1 MVMRKLYFF
10 IALIPLFLAC
20 GVNQSEYDKI
30 KKERDELATEINN
43 NIAVIRVLRD
53 SVKMLSF
60 PADQRLNKINNL
72 VSTGEYSQAKQEISR
87 LNSLFPES
95 KEAQSTPAII
105 ERVDKLIAQ
114 KKAEEERIK
123 ALGFKALKPTS
134 SITVDYNKVEFSNI
148 SVGTTFTFDSN
159 SSYYSYRTADRGNK
173 YISAA
178 MKITSDSKNPK
189 LPQLAVYKISG
200 DHMAYEGIFATKFA
214 RWDDYG
220 SYLGNYHDNGNDFA
234 KTSSVRFKV
243 GKEVS
248 EDVLKGPYALILKK
262 ENVLTRKHDEYENPP
277 ISYSGSASYPSTLS
291 LGDFTKEDSQFVV
304 VRIANL

>member
-1 MVMRKLYFF
+1 MKR
-10 IALIPLFLAC
+10 LFLLPFLVLIAFGC
-20 GVNQSEYDKI
+20 GVDQSEYDKI
-30 KKERDELATEINN
+30 KKERDDLATEVNN
-43 NIAVIRVLRD
+43 SIAVIEVLRD
-53 SVKMLSF
+53 SIKMLSF
-60 PADQRLNKINNL
+60 PADQRLNRINNL
-72 VSTGEYSQAKQEISR
+72 VSAGNYNLAKQEISR
-87 LNSLFPES
+87 LTSLFPES

-105 ERVDKLIAQ
+105 EKVDKLIAQ

-123 ALGFKALKPTS
+123 ALGFKALKPS
-134 SITVDYNKVEFSNI
+134 STITVGYNKVEFSNI

-178 MKITSDSKNPK
+178 MKITSDSKNPM
-189 LPQLAVYKISG
+189 LPQLAIYSISG
-200 DHMAYEGIFATKFA
+200 DQMTYEGVFSTQFA

-248 EDVLKGPYALILKK
+248 EDILKGPYALILKK
-262 ENVLTRKHDEYENPP
+262 ENALNRQYEEYENPP
-277 ISYSGSASYPSTLS
+277 ISYSGIVSYPSGLS
-291 LGDFTKEDSQFVV
+291 LDDFTKEDSQFVV
-304 VRIANL
+304 VRITNL

>member
-1 MVMRKLYFF
+1 MRNLYFF
-10 IALIPLFLAC
+10 IALFLLLHAC
-20 GVNQSEYDKI
+20 GVDQAEYDRI
-30 KKERDELATEINN
+30 KKERDELTTEVSNN
-43 NIAVIRVLRD
+43 HAVIQVLRD
-53 SVKMLSF
+53 SIKMLSF

-72 VSTGEYSQAKQEISR
+72 VSTGDYTQAKQEISL

-95 KEAQSTPAII
+95 KEAQSTSAII
-105 ERVDKLIAQ
+105 ERIDKLIAQ

-123 ALGFKALKPTS
+123 ALGFKALKS
-134 SITVDYNKVEFSNI
+134 SSTITIGYNKVEFSNI

-178 MKITSDSKNPK
+178 MKITSESKNPK
-189 LPQLAVYKISG
+189 LPQLAIYTISG
-200 DHMAYEGIFATKFA
+200 DHMTYEGIFATKFA

-243 GKEVS
+243 GREVS
-248 EDVLKGPYALILKK
+248 EDIIKGPYALVLIK
-262 ENVLTRKHDEYENPP
+262 ENVLTREYEEYENPP
-277 ISYSGSASYPSTLS
+277 VSYSGIVNYPSSLS
-291 LGDFTKEDSQFVV
+291 LDDFLKEDSQYVV